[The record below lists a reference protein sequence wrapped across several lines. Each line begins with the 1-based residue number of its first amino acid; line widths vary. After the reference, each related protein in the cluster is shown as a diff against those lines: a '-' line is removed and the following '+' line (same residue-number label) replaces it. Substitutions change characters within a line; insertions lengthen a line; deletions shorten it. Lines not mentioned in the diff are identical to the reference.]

1 MVPIV
6 WLREHQVTQQEH
18 DEGFLIQ
25 IEDWTQNYE
34 SKMRGKIE
42 SVRVVMQRR
51 DMITFS
57 PMFGK
62 EVRPRVLRDSKPR
75 IISQKIWIMNFWE
88 GMYDESNEQIDR
100 QHGLHA
106 AMDLS
111 DIEGTIG
118 IVGDVSFDYTE
129 DNTNGGT

>member
-6 WLREHQVTQQEH
+6 WLREHQVTQEEH

-111 DIEGTIG
+111 DIDILFLPVNS
-118 IVGDVSFDYTE
+118 IR
-129 DNTNGGT
+129 